1 MARSR
6 DYKSIRYDSAIDGHC
21 AACSSANLR
30 QASSNRRSM
39 SRGWLAE
46 RTGTTRPRRRRRA
59 VRHMPYLPH
68 RTHQLALRAR
78 RGSQQERHRLSAGPQ
93 RKPSSSFFSRDARQ
107 CVPPRIC
114 CMCIPTWD
122 GLATPVPEVRDF
134 WKKASYEW
142 RRRLAS
148 ASRLALRWPLL
159 PPFARRQCPRL
170 TPAQRPEV
178 CHPPRVLTA
187 QVRPTATP
195 AHLSRCLSGM
205 ASRSD

>member
-21 AACSSANLR
+21 AACSSSNLR

-107 CVPPRIC
+107 CAPAPGRNRKVRTCKILPVLEPSVSGPIKYQV
-114 CMCIPTWD
+114 ILKVLVGSSTHTWN
-122 GLATPVPEVRDF
+122 T
-134 WKKASYEW
+134 
-142 RRRLAS
+142 
-148 ASRLALRWPLL
+148 
-159 PPFARRQCPRL
+159 
-170 TPAQRPEV
+170 
-178 CHPPRVLTA
+178 
-187 QVRPTATP
+187 
-195 AHLSRCLSGM
+195 
-205 ASRSD
+205 

>member
-21 AACSSANLR
+21 AACSSSNLR

-107 CVPPRIC
+107 CGRAMTHEHEAHRSWYDGCAISQFLRPPSLSLDRY
-114 CMCIPTWD
+114 MCVHTVEADI
-122 GLATPVPEVRDF
+122 
-134 WKKASYEW
+134 
-142 RRRLAS
+142 
-148 ASRLALRWPLL
+148 
-159 PPFARRQCPRL
+159 
-170 TPAQRPEV
+170 
-178 CHPPRVLTA
+178 
-187 QVRPTATP
+187 
-195 AHLSRCLSGM
+195 M
-205 ASRSD
+205 

>member
-21 AACSSANLR
+21 AACSSSNLR

-93 RKPSSSFFSRDARQ
+93 RKPSSSFFSRDARH
-107 CVPPRIC
+107 CVREMLSSMLRNPYKLGGVKSQN
-114 CMCIPTWD
+114 
-122 GLATPVPEVRDF
+122 GLTSSHRPVLSF
-134 WKKASYEW
+134 GI
-142 RRRLAS
+142 LG
-148 ASRLALRWPLL
+148 
-159 PPFARRQCPRL
+159 
-170 TPAQRPEV
+170 
-178 CHPPRVLTA
+178 
-187 QVRPTATP
+187 VRPN
-195 AHLSRCLSGM
+195 
-205 ASRSD
+205 D

>member
-6 DYKSIRYDSAIDGHC
+6 DCKSIRYDSAIDGHC

-107 CVPPRIC
+107 CVR
-114 CMCIPTWD
+114 
-122 GLATPVPEVRDF
+122 
-134 WKKASYEW
+134 
-142 RRRLAS
+142 
-148 ASRLALRWPLL
+148 
-159 PPFARRQCPRL
+159 
-170 TPAQRPEV
+170 
-178 CHPPRVLTA
+178 
-187 QVRPTATP
+187 
-195 AHLSRCLSGM
+195 RCLYLNTNDLLTSLVLHFFPPPTLINSKMIHLLSACLGP
-205 ASRSD
+205 SLLT

>member
-21 AACSSANLR
+21 AACSSSNLR

-93 RKPSSSFFSRDARQ
+93 RKPSSSFFFSRDARQ
-107 CVPPRIC
+107 CECGVRGMQKNLFLFC
-114 CMCIPTWD
+114 FQFRKYCFS
-122 GLATPVPEVRDF
+122 GLIV
-134 WKKASYEW
+134 
-142 RRRLAS
+142 S
-148 ASRLALRWPLL
+148 ACW
-159 PPFARRQCPRL
+159 F
-170 TPAQRPEV
+170 
-178 CHPPRVLTA
+178 
-187 QVRPTATP
+187 
-195 AHLSRCLSGM
+195 LSGYGIG
-205 ASRSD
+205 AR

>member
-107 CVPPRIC
+107 CDHVRRANTLHPPAPRLVCEAMDDLRTDLVSINSVYGHT
-114 CMCIPTWD
+114 IS
-122 GLATPVPEVRDF
+122 GF
-134 WKKASYEW
+134 SYKIVSMPSIS
-142 RRRLAS
+142 LAS
-148 ASRLALRWPLL
+148 GRES
-159 PPFARRQCPRL
+159 F
-170 TPAQRPEV
+170 
-178 CHPPRVLTA
+178 
-187 QVRPTATP
+187 
-195 AHLSRCLSGM
+195 SF
-205 ASRSD
+205 

>member
-1 MARSR
+1 M
-6 DYKSIRYDSAIDGHC
+6 
-21 AACSSANLR
+21 
-30 QASSNRRSM
+30 
-39 SRGWLAE
+39 
-46 RTGTTRPRRRRRA
+46 
-59 VRHMPYLPH
+59 
-68 RTHQLALRAR
+68 
-78 RGSQQERHRLSAGPQ
+78 
-93 RKPSSSFFSRDARQ
+93 
-107 CVPPRIC
+107 IC
-114 CMCIPTWD
+114 CIPTWD

-134 WKKASYEW
+134 LKKASYEW

-205 ASRSD
+205 ARRSDLCRGPFPYPKQVLSSAKLPHYLTKLVHSRENSVQRSFQPFLSWEEVSPAEPVLPARACLSAPPPPHPSRWMSRTPPGPPR

>member
-21 AACSSANLR
+21 AACSSSNLR

-107 CVPPRIC
+107 CVPFAKSHYKRLTIQNPESKIQ
-114 CMCIPTWD
+114 
-122 GLATPVPEVRDF
+122 TPHL
-134 WKKASYEW
+134 
-142 RRRLAS
+142 LAS
-148 ASRLALRWPLL
+148 KVSSTRSKIQNPESRGASGKCER
-159 PPFARRQCPRL
+159 AR
-170 TPAQRPEV
+170 E
-178 CHPPRVLTA
+178 
-187 QVRPTATP
+187 
-195 AHLSRCLSGM
+195 
-205 ASRSD
+205 

>member
-21 AACSSANLR
+21 AACSSSNLR

-93 RKPSSSFFSRDARQ
+93 RKPSSSFSHGTRDNVILKLTLNYYRCFYFAY
-107 CVPPRIC
+107 
-114 CMCIPTWD
+114 CMINFRYSILDNT
-122 GLATPVPEVRDF
+122 
-134 WKKASYEW
+134 S
-142 RRRLAS
+142 
-148 ASRLALRWPLL
+148 LL
-159 PPFARRQCPRL
+159 ILYLFFYI
-170 TPAQRPEV
+170 
-178 CHPPRVLTA
+178 
-187 QVRPTATP
+187 
-195 AHLSRCLSGM
+195 
-205 ASRSD
+205 

>member
-68 RTHQLALRAR
+68 RTHQLVLRAR

-107 CVPPRIC
+107 CGFLPSYRLLYIYIYGNSLLMILESIHESMIKHRAEPPVSGQWTCSVQTAIGNLNYVTTVNHHPCQQQTVLELQRI
-114 CMCIPTWD
+114 MYS
-122 GLATPVPEVRDF
+122 F
-134 WKKASYEW
+134 
-142 RRRLAS
+142 
-148 ASRLALRWPLL
+148 
-159 PPFARRQCPRL
+159 
-170 TPAQRPEV
+170 V
-178 CHPPRVLTA
+178 CLCV
-187 QVRPTATP
+187 
-195 AHLSRCLSGM
+195 
-205 ASRSD
+205 

>member
-1 MARSR
+1 MGVRPLSPLSG
-6 DYKSIRYDSAIDGHC
+6 YSESYPIDVD
-21 AACSSANLR
+21 LP
-30 QASSNRRSM
+30 QATQNR
-39 SRGWLAE
+39 GF
-46 RTGTTRPRRRRRA
+46 P
-59 VRHMPYLPH
+59 
-68 RTHQLALRAR
+68 QLASQFSHLPSGIDWCFRCFPPCFLNRCNSFDLLTYLRY
-78 RGSQQERHRLSAGPQ
+78 PN
-93 RKPSSSFFSRDARQ
+93 
-107 CVPPRIC
+107 
-114 CMCIPTWD
+114 MWD

>member
-6 DYKSIRYDSAIDGHC
+6 DFKSIRYDSAIDGHC
-21 AACSSANLR
+21 AACSSSNLR

-107 CVPPRIC
+107 CVR
-114 CMCIPTWD
+114 
-122 GLATPVPEVRDF
+122 
-134 WKKASYEW
+134 
-142 RRRLAS
+142 
-148 ASRLALRWPLL
+148 
-159 PPFARRQCPRL
+159 
-170 TPAQRPEV
+170 
-178 CHPPRVLTA
+178 
-187 QVRPTATP
+187 TATCSVVLSWSCVSDV
-195 AHLSRCLSGM
+195 HLSVGRLRSMLGLCCLCTVACLCSCDKG
-205 ASRSD
+205 AEFVATDIS

>member
-21 AACSSANLR
+21 AAYSSANLR

-107 CVPPRIC
+107 CVPRV
-114 CMCIPTWD
+114 
-122 GLATPVPEVRDF
+122 TPPST
-134 WKKASYEW
+134 AS
-142 RRRLAS
+142 L
-148 ASRLALRWPLL
+148 
-159 PPFARRQCPRL
+159 
-170 TPAQRPEV
+170 
-178 CHPPRVLTA
+178 
-187 QVRPTATP
+187 
-195 AHLSRCLSGM
+195 LSR
-205 ASRSD
+205 SRVCFVGFRYSSWGFRYYS

>member
-6 DYKSIRYDSAIDGHC
+6 DCKSIRYDSAIDGHC

-107 CVPPRIC
+107 CDLQSYSLQTERF
-114 CMCIPTWD
+114 WR
-122 GLATPVPEVRDF
+122 PVCKLRTLKTGF
-134 WKKASYEW
+134 AKA
-142 RRRLAS
+142 L
-148 ASRLALRWPLL
+148 
-159 PPFARRQCPRL
+159 
-170 TPAQRPEV
+170 
-178 CHPPRVLTA
+178 
-187 QVRPTATP
+187 
-195 AHLSRCLSGM
+195 M
-205 ASRSD
+205 

>member
-6 DYKSIRYDSAIDGHC
+6 DCKSIRYDSAIDGHC
-21 AACSSANLR
+21 AACSSSNLR

-59 VRHMPYLPH
+59 VRHTPYLAH

-107 CVPPRIC
+107 CAPGSSGGSTERKAVACSVSQFSDKMTQFRRS
-114 CMCIPTWD
+114 
-122 GLATPVPEVRDF
+122 GLKTKVTENGPSP
-134 WKKASYEW
+134 
-142 RRRLAS
+142 
-148 ASRLALRWPLL
+148 
-159 PPFARRQCPRL
+159 
-170 TPAQRPEV
+170 
-178 CHPPRVLTA
+178 
-187 QVRPTATP
+187 
-195 AHLSRCLSGM
+195 
-205 ASRSD
+205 

>member
-6 DYKSIRYDSAIDGHC
+6 DCKSIRYDSAIDGHC

-107 CVPPRIC
+107 CAGRRDTRTIHHRKLARGAHSGAGGEINIYPRMYEKGAACARSAVDIWGSARASLIVTVRRNSY
-114 CMCIPTWD
+114 IPY
-122 GLATPVPEVRDF
+122 R
-134 WKKASYEW
+134 
-142 RRRLAS
+142 S
-148 ASRLALRWPLL
+148 ASHNR
-159 PPFARRQCPRL
+159 
-170 TPAQRPEV
+170 TPA
-178 CHPPRVLTA
+178 
-187 QVRPTATP
+187 PT
-195 AHLSRCLSGM
+195 
-205 ASRSD
+205 